1 MPYLTNLEWTGDY
14 ASYGPAAQK
23 VLLALSFDKFKWRSV
38 GRIRSLTGLD
48 AKILDETLADLM
60 DSSLVRPRFNKGR
73 KIMFG
78 LQERVG

>member
-1 MPYLTNLEWTGDY
+1 MD
-14 ASYGPAAQK
+14 
-23 VLLALSFDKFKWRSV
+23 
-38 GRIRSLTGLD
+38 RIRSLTGLD